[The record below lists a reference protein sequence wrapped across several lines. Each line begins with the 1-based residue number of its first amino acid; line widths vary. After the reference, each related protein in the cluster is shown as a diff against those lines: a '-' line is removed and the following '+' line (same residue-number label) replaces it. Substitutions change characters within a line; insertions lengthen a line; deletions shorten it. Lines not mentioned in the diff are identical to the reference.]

1 MKLLFIGALPPPTGG
16 DAVWADNFINH
27 QLIKVFDVQTVNT
40 SLIGRRAVDLGTSY
54 RLYDEFVRSIRIWFR
69 TLLYVIWFRPTIVH
83 LNSNCAPL
91 GVIRDFFTICIA
103 RMRGA
108 HLIFHCH
115 ANVPDSIKNS
125 VIGKSFLTF
134 CLRFASKVLVLNEQS
149 ARFCNEISGIESI
162 LMPNFL
168 SESEISAVKSIT
180 DEIRTVIFVGHIIR
194 TKGVYELF
202 EVAKRFPLINF
213 IMAGIVTAEI
223 EINTVPENVK
233 LIGNVDK
240 SRLALLLRNA
250 DIFIFPTYTEGFSM
264 ALLEAMASG
273 LPVITTSV
281 GANFEMLEKN
291 GGIFVPVGS
300 FEGICEALNK
310 LQSPVL
316 RKRMSQWNIDK
327 VRTSY
332 TAHIVIGE
340 IIRLYDII
348 DNNSPN

>member
-1 MKLLFIGALPPPTGG
+1 MKLLFIGALPPPAGG
-16 DAVWADNFINH
+16 AATWADNFINH

-40 SLIGRRAVDLGTSY
+40 SLIGRRAGDLSSY
-54 RLYDEFVRSIRIWFR
+54 RLYDEFVRSIIIWFR

-83 LNSNCAPL
+83 LNSSCATL
-91 GVIRDFFTICIA
+91 GLIRDFFTICIA
-103 RMRGA
+103 RMGGA

-115 ANVPDSIKNS
+115 VNVPVSFKNS
-125 VIGKSFLTF
+125 VIGKCFLNF

-149 ARFCNEISGIESI
+149 AIFCKEMCGIESI
-162 LMPNFL
+162 LMPNFIC
-168 SESEISAVKSIT
+168 ESEISAVKSIA
-180 DEIRTVIFVGHIIR
+180 DEIHTVIFAGHIIR

-233 LIGNVDK
+233 LIGDV
-240 SRLALLLRNA
+240 SRPRLALLLRNA

-273 LPVITTSV
+273 LPVITTPV
-281 GANFEMLEKN
+281 GANVEMLEKN
-291 GGIFVPVGS
+291 GGIIVPVGS
-300 FEGICEALNK
+300 VEGICDALNK

-340 IIRLYDII
+340 IIRLYNII
-348 DNNSPN
+348 VNNSRS